1 MVAGKVHL
9 RLELELLSGHRRLPP
24 HHHIIVSNEVG
35 HRVIDC
41 EITKRSKRMKSS
53 VIKINQLTID
63 GKRTGE

>member
-35 HRVIDC
+35 HLVIDC
-41 EITKRSKRMKSS
+41 EITKRSKESS
-53 VIKINQLTID
+53 VIKINQLTIA